1 MFYLI
6 GLLIGILLASVVY
19 TLNRKVS
26 FKWYDWV
33 MGVVILGLLSV
44 GTQHLMS
51 SLAGFETS
59 AAWFGFALF
68 AGLAVILAGVEWRL
82 LSTRSK
88 TA

>member
-6 GLLIGILLASVVY
+6 GLLIGIVIASVLY

-33 MGVVILGLLSV
+33 FSALIIGLLSV
-44 GTQHLMS
+44 GTQHLLS

-68 AGLAVILAGVEWRL
+68 GGLAVILALVEWRL

>member
-6 GLLIGILLASVVY
+6 GLLIGIVIASVLY

-33 MGVVILGLLSV
+33 FSVLIIGLMSV
-44 GTQHLMS
+44 GTQHLLS

-68 AGLAVILAGVEWRL
+68 AGLAVILAVVEWRL
-82 LSTRSK
+82 LSGRSK